1 MATGSTTSTETLNVE
16 VMVCGYHV
24 CQDIWDVALGK
35 QLSCKNEP
43 GDCKDSL
50 ILVPRTE
57 CSWSE
62 NQIRHGIEVS
72 QSLIFAVQNKFAKT
86 RKIKH
91 LENLALYGI

>member
-35 QLSCKNEP
+35 QLSCKNEL
-43 GDCKDSL
+43 GDCKDSV

-57 CSWSE
+57 YSWSE
-62 NQIRHGIEVS
+62 NQIEVS

-86 RKIKH
+86 RKDKH
-91 LENLALYGI
+91 LKNLALYGI